1 MRFYRFNKQVGNRF
15 RTYSKCYR
23 VIRYNVWNFGGKNK
37 IFRIRDATS
46 SLTENIVTL
55 LKRLTNS
62 VIFRWFTS
70 YTNRFTGYG
79 NSYILTEKFNT
90 FTGYKTLCRVM
101 NVNLL
106 SVNPIKWSNTLKQFV
121 DNLLTNY
128 LSLFDHFVLLK
139 GKLYEPL
146 MIDLTSTSRNIKIR

>member
-139 GKLYEPL
+139 G
-146 MIDLTSTSRNIKIR
+146 

>member
-1 MRFYRFNKQVGNRF
+1 MVIGSGPTASVTELLDTMSGISEE
-15 RTYSKCYR
+15 RTR
-23 VIRYNVWNFGGKNK
+23 
-37 IFRIRDATS
+37 S
-46 SLTENIVTL
+46 SEL

-139 GKLYEPL
+139 G
-146 MIDLTSTSRNIKIR
+146 